1 MKIVN
6 IVCIR
11 KKKAT
16 PHYVNLIVKVLEE
29 NPETSFS
36 ERGYEIL
43 IKYVQGVDQ
52 NWLTVSKKLI

>member
-16 PHYVNLIVKVLEE
+16 RHNVNLIVKMFEE
-29 NPETSFS
+29 NPERSFS
-36 ERGYEIL
+36 GRGYEIL
-43 IKYVQGVDQ
+43 IKYVQGGQTKTGSQLVR
-52 NWLTVSKKLI
+52 N

>member
-16 PHYVNLIVKVLEE
+16 RHYVNLIVKVFEE
-29 NPETSFS
+29 NPERSFPG
-36 ERGYEIL
+36 RGYEIL
-43 IKYVQGVDQ
+43 IKYVRGGRP
-52 NWLTVSKKLI
+52 KLADS

>member
-16 PHYVNLIVKVLEE
+16 RHNVNLIVKMFEE
-29 NPETSFS
+29 NPERSFS
-36 ERGYEIL
+36 GRGYDIL
-43 IKYVQGVDQ
+43 IKYVQGGRP
-52 NWLTVSKKLI
+52 KLAHS